1 MLKAAFK
8 SLQTFSLPTQ
18 THTHTHTQMWKYSH
32 STVGMFGLL
41 VWKKHW
47 WMLMWSK

>member
-18 THTHTHTQMWKYSH
+18 THTHTHTDVEVLTFHCWH
-32 STVGMFGLL
+32 VWLVGL
-41 VWKKHW
+41 KKHW